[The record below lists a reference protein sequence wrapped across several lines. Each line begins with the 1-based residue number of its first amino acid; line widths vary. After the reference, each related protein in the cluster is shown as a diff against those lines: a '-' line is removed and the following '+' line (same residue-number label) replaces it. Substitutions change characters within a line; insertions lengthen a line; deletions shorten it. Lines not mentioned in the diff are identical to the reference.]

1 MSSTGLGPQE
11 EALPTDHWRWGEHK
25 FHSLLSTA
33 HPRRYSGD
41 TGREPGGPVLFPGRY
56 GV

>member
-1 MSSTGLGPQE
+1 MSGTGLGPQE

-25 FHSLLSTA
+25 FHSLLGTTY
-33 HPRRYSGD
+33 PGRYSGD
-41 TGREPGGPVLFPGRY
+41 TGRGPGGPVLLPGRY